1 MRTDWVCND
10 TMTLILA
17 LLTPPNSLA
26 VEFSLRYGLRIGDV
40 LRTTTSQVVR
50 GDFTITEEKTG
61 KRRRIRLGGDF
72 RKRLLEQ
79 AGEFYLFPHRCN
91 PHDHRTRQAVYKD
104 IKRAAKALR
113 LDCNVGVHTARKV
126 YAVDRFRTFGSVK
139 RVQALLSHA
148 DEAVTLIYALADQIR
163 KK

>member
-10 TMTLILA
+10 TMSLILA
-17 LLTPPNSLA
+17 LLTPPNALA
-26 VEFSLRYGLRIGDV
+26 VEFSCRYGLRIGDV
-40 LRTTTSQVVR
+40 LRISTAQVIS

-61 KRRRIRLGGDF
+61 KRKRIRLGGEF
-72 RKRLLEQ
+72 RKRLLAQ
-79 AGEFYLFPHRCN
+79 AGEFYVLPHRTD
-91 PHDHRTRQAVYKD
+91 PHKHRTRQAVYKD

-113 LDCNVGVHTARKV
+113 LDCNVGTHTARKV
-126 YAVDRFRTFGSVK
+126 YAVDRFKTFGSIK
-139 RVQALLSHA
+139 RVQELLSHA